1 MANIDALAFKAC
13 PDGDNGDG
21 RLELSVA
28 GYLSHK

>member
-1 MANIDALAFKAC
+1 MGNIDALAFKAC

-28 GYLSHK
+28 G